1 MRRTLV
7 WIAMLS
13 AIAVLAIRVWPRYEE
28 PPGAR
33 TEPAPRTRFIP
44 LAGTAELI
52 DPADC
57 AAPMFREMLAHP
69 GWKFTFREREWDD
82 VVDDNPDEVIARVE
96 LDAHGGTWIDG
107 DLPQQ
112 TIALEPAEQGEIIGA
127 AMGSC
132 ERVGPGNGY
141 SGYYIEIAFGVG
153 DVGAAITLPS
163 DSRAARDVIAV
174 LDHVRGHYVSARQA
188 AARVMT
194 LTLAGRRHND
204 GWERWQV
211 QVRPDGHV
219 VGTDGD
225 VIEPLAAIEQVDVLD
240 WALQLPAQVKTK
252 DRLTGTL
259 EIAGSRRAVAV
270 DLDAIGAMPSA
281 WRNALFSYFMSW
293 ASMNRDPG

>member
-82 VVDDNPDEVIARVE
+82 VVDDNPDEVIARV
-96 LDAHGGTWIDG
+96 
-107 DLPQQ
+107 
-112 TIALEPAEQGEIIGA
+112 EQGEIIGA